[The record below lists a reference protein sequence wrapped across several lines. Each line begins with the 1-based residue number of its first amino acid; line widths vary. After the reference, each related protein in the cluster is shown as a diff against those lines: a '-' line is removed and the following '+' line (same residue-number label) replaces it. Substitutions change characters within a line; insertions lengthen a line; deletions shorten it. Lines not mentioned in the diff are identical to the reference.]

1 MVDDVGCAGARV
13 AVVAAV
19 AVGSSVS
26 STDIVVSTMMVVIPG
41 GISIVHLTLVLGVV
55 VFIGKMK
62 ATPFYRSRPAVSLL
76 S

>member
-1 MVDDVGCAGARV
+1 MVDYVGCTGARV

-19 AVGSSVS
+19 AVESSVS

-41 GISIVHLTLVLGVV
+41 GISIVHLTLALGVV
-55 VFIGKMK
+55 VLIGTMK
-62 ATPFYRSRPAVSLL
+62 ATPFYRSRSAVSLL